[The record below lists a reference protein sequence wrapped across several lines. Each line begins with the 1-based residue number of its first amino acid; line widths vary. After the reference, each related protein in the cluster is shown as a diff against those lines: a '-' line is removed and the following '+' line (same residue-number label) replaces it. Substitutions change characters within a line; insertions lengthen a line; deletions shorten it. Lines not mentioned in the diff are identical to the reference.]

1 MIEVN
6 GEVTLK
12 VRYSVK
18 LNMTLDEFESLSTRK
33 QNELLDGSIDWH
45 NELRN
50 AETDDIEVWDID
62 EI

>member
-1 MIEVN
+1 MIKIT

-12 VRYSVK
+12 VNYAVK
-18 LNMTLDEFESLSTRK
+18 LDMTAEQFEGLSERK
-33 QNELLDGSIDWH
+33 QNELIEEGIDWH

-50 AETDDIEVWDID
+50 AQTDDIEVWDID